1 MLSMML
7 YLFNLTNGPLWLS
20 LLLGV
25 ELLYEMMVNKDNIN
39 LLSVYQY
46 VNPVDLLI
54 YFFNIS

>member
-1 MLSMML
+1 MML

-25 ELLYEMMVNKDNIN
+25 ELLYEMMVNKDDIN

-46 VNPVDLLI
+46 LNPVDLLI